1 MNTADFGVPLDVQ
14 IATLLNKQIFELRE
28 DVRKLDQKIDS
39 LLKLCYETHA
49 EVKVLTEI
57 KNTLRRDVNELAT
70 GAKSL
75 ASEKQER
82 VGMAKLAKAL
92 FTFKNFMIFFVGF
105 VFAVSQNAAEFEK
118 KFADSGE
125 NTTEYVLND

>member
-1 MNTADFGVPLDVQ
+1 MSDLTLAMDTQ
-14 IATLLNKQIFELRE
+14 IVVLLNKQILELRE

-49 EVKVLTEI
+49 DVKVLNEI
-57 KNTLRRDVNELAT
+57 KNTLRRDVDELTT

-82 VGMAKLAKAL
+82 AGMAKLAKAL

-105 VFAVSQNAAEFEK
+105 VFAIAQHAGEFEK